1 MPQKFKPKKLITA
14 EDKNKV
20 SGRRAIIPEIGSRLA
35 LEQDWEFTVHFEH
48 RNGDLLEADGE
59 TMPHWNSNK
68 KPYLRTLVAGTEFL
82 VDRIY
87 IRNGMEDFSS
97 VTLRIAKTTDEKI
110 LARGTKRIPFKK
122 SNAKDKTSYGRFWV
136 KLADFNKANMVI
148 IDDKVLIGKK
158 KDIKGEVVPFATL
171 KNKSKK
177 RTESY
182 WVEFV
187 DKNDNSNSFKGI
199 VESWRTTS
207 KYIWDLS
214 KVPAENRGYYRG
226 YGKND
231 LQNYKPYMEGATFTE
246 VKPKTF
252 FQWPLISVTWN
263 KKNPDRK
270 HPHFDLLCLSTDE
283 TSIKTMGM
291 VDKTTPMENMKLG
304 EGLFLSIYKIDEIE
318 VMEVENDETA

>member
-1 MPQKFKPKKLITA
+1 MKTKFKPKKLITA

-20 SGRRAIIPEIGSRLA
+20 SGRRAIIPEIGSRLL

-68 KPYLRTLVAGTEFL
+68 KPYLRTLVSGTEFL

-87 IRNGMEDFSS
+87 IRNGMQDFSS

-110 LARGTKRIPFKK
+110 LAKGTKRIPFKK
-122 SNAKDKTSYGRFWV
+122 SNAKDKNSYGRFWV

-148 IDDKVLIGKK
+148 IDDKVLIGKM
-158 KDIKGEVVPFATL
+158 KDVKGEVIQFATL

-182 WVEFV
+182 WVEFI
-187 DKNDNSNSFKGI
+187 DKNDETNSFKGMI
-199 VESWRTTS
+199 NCCRTTI
-207 KYIWDLS
+207 KYKWDLS
-214 KVPAENRGYYRG
+214 KVSAENRRYYNHG
-226 YGKND
+226 D
-231 LQNYKPYMEGATFTE
+231 LQSYKPYMEGATFTE

-252 FQWPLISVTWN
+252 FEWPLISATWL
-263 KKNPDRK
+263 KKNPNKK
-270 HPHFDLLCLSTDE
+270 HPHHDLLCLPADE
-283 TSIKTMGM
+283 VSIKTMGV
-291 VDKTTPMENMKLG
+291 VDKTTSMENMKLG

-318 VMEVENDETA
+318 VLEEVNDETE